1 MTISVLV
8 IADAHIG
15 RYPSKVP
22 LDPQGLA
29 VRAVWDS
36 AIDYAIENR
45 VNAVVLTGDIVDQG
59 NKYFEA
65 YGAVKHGVERL
76 DSSDIDVFAVS
87 GNHDYDVL
95 PRLVDDTSLA
105 RFHLLGRGGTWEAKP
120 LRIDG
125 RVAAWF
131 TGWSFPSAHCPESPL
146 QSFRWPEKDEPAIGV
161 VHGDLDAANSSYA
174 PLALGELQKHPLSIW
189 LLGHVHK
196 PRYILS
202 GGTPVLYPGSLQ
214 PLDPGEPG
222 DHGPWLLNID
232 TAGGVAVQQVQ
243 LASVR
248 YAKLTIDLTDAANLD
263 DVDSRIT
270 LRVSEDAD
278 RLSRQY
284 ERLRHVAYRLELT
297 GKSSLHSA
305 LATRS
310 WTSLGDLDSVHGDLR
325 ASVNKV
331 FVETTPARNLENI
344 ARFKDPPATVASWI
358 LELMA
363 LAEGGTGSPEC
374 DNLLD
379 RALKAAIE
387 IHSKPKFRD
396 ANEMALNRASVA
408 ELLVQQGNLLVDTL
422 MAQKE

>member
-1 MTISVLV
+1 MISVLV

-29 VRAVWDS
+29 VRAVWNS

-45 VNAVVLTGDIVDQG
+45 VNAVVLTGDIVDQS

-76 DSSDIDVFAVS
+76 DSADIDVFAVS

-105 RFHLLGRGGTWEAKP
+105 RFHLLGRGGTWETKP

-131 TGWSFPSAHCPESPL
+131 TGWSFPSAHCHESPL
-146 QSFRWPEKDEPAIGV
+146 LSFRWPKKEEPAIGI
-161 VHGDLDAANSSYA
+161 VHGDLDSAKSNYA

-202 GGTPVLYPGSLQ
+202 GGTPVLYPGSIQ
-214 PLDPGEPG
+214 PLDPGEPD
-222 DHGPWLLNID
+222 DHGPWLLKID
-232 TAGGVAVQQVQ
+232 VAGNVTARQVH

-248 YAKLTIDLTDAANLD
+248 YAKLAIDLTDAASLD
-263 DVDSRIT
+263 DVESRIT
-270 LRVSEDAD
+270 ARVSEDAD
-278 RLSRQY
+278 RLNRQY
-284 ERLRHVAYRLELT
+284 ERLRHVTYRLVLT
-297 GKSSLHSA
+297 GRSHLHSA
-305 LATRS
+305 LATRAWS
-310 WTSLGDLDSVHGDLR
+310 SLGDLDSVHGDLR

-331 FVETTPARNLENI
+331 YVESTPARNLENI

-358 LELMA
+358 VELQG
-363 LAEGGTGSPEC
+363 LAECGTGSPEC
-374 DNLLD
+374 ENLLD
-379 RALKAAIE
+379 RALAAAIE
-387 IHSKPKFRD
+387 ICSKPKYRD
-396 ANEMALNRASVA
+396 VEKVVVDRDSVA
-408 ELLVQQGNLLVDTL
+408 AQLVQQGNLLVDTL